1 MAPPRSVV
9 LRPGT
14 IPLPRTPAPRLPVAM
29 PQVARVAPRQSGP
42 ALVGLG
48 PLPQRLPV
56 APYVPAHMSPLE
68 VKNAAKFTP
77 SNPFTSQL
85 TGPNGNIV
93 AGRGTGMTR
102 NQVMALQKQLNSKG
116 YNVGVDGILGPQT
129 KSAWANMRSAAPHPA
144 LWNQHSLYSPKVLD
158 THHTNTVRT
167 DNNQPA
173 IGSGVPKDAVTKRAA
188 QVKAASPTGLR
199 GTEALGTANSTP
211 DWEQSILNT
220 LIANLH
226 NPQIDPATYANA
238 AADAQYGPIIAG
250 LQQQENDATAQGKT
264 NLAQLAAEYAHLSG
278 TLSSNTAADAAA
290 GSQALASIGSMP
302 AGLANALGLGDATT
316 GAAAG
321 VAGLGSILAA
331 SQGMLNQSQGNYDRA
346 SMASA
351 EQGGINALASQRA
364 DTANQ
369 IKDLVQQI
377 SAQKAARGAFQVKTL
392 SDARQQNYANNT
404 DYTNSI
410 AGLIN
415 QKGPVCGIRILQT
428 QLHAGTKS
436 CWKISSRSRTHLPRR
451 RSARSQRVATPQL
464 HARQAALIAAQ
475 AKAKAAKG
483 GFGSLTPGQAGDLYG
498 QLSKA
503 IHDPSLGIYKT
514 DPVSGVSTL
523 ADPARA
529 VQMIQSM
536 LGASFNLSD
545 PKVHK
550 WLMNFLRGQN
560 IPLPGV
566 AAPGSIDANLG

>member
-102 NQVMALQKQLNSKG
+102 NQVTALQKQLNSKG

-211 DWEQSILNT
+211 DWEQSVLNT

-351 EQGGINALASQRA
+351 EQGGINALSSQRA

-415 QKGPVCGIRILQT
+415 QKSGLRHQNLADAIARRNEVMLEDQFPLKNALAKAQIGSIT
-428 QLHAGTKS
+428 AGS
-436 CWKISSRSRTHLPRR
+436 N
-451 RSARSQRVATPQL
+451 AATTR
-464 HARQAALIAAQ
+464 AKAALIAAQ

>member
-102 NQVMALQKQLNSKG
+102 NQVTALQKQLNSKG

-351 EQGGINALASQRA
+351 EQGGINALSSQRA

-415 QKGPVCGIRILQT
+415 QKSGLRHQNLADAIARRNEVMLEDQFPLKNALAKAQIGSIT
-428 QLHAGTKS
+428 AGS
-436 CWKISSRSRTHLPRR
+436 N
-451 RSARSQRVATPQL
+451 AATTR
-464 HARQAALIAAQ
+464 AKAALIAAQ